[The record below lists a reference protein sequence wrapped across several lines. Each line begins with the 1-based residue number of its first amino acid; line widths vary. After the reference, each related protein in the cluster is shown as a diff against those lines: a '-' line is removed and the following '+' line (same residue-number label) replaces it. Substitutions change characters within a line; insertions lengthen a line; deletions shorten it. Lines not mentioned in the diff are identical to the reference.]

1 MFERIIIQRKNIFI
15 VLPRGEKEDY
25 YKYRFTV
32 LMKHIMEKYSD
43 TVKFNQ
49 QKETM
54 RLIISNNFASPAA
67 LLENIIDFTKD
78 VASITE

>member
-1 MFERIIIQRKNIFI
+1 
-15 VLPRGEKEDY
+15 
-25 YKYRFTV
+25 
-32 LMKHIMEKYSD
+32 MKHIMAKYSD

-78 VASITE
+78 VASILNEELKKISATA